1 MALTIVKELASNFH
15 FLFSIIFFIFF
26 YTLSNLQVV
35 ILKMFEP
42 TYGA

>member
-15 FLFSIIFFIFF
+15 FLFSILLLFLF

-35 ILKMFEP
+35 ILTMFEP
-42 TYGA
+42 TDGA